1 MNNKRSASLELWSE
15 HGPRLEKVIQN
26 ESVLTNLISSIYDDS
41 VSKDQILKKKFV
53 DAQNDLISANQSYL
67 KLHKAGGDLV
77 DLNTI
82 SDIVIGAAR
91 SINKL
96 KNHLNKSFSEYS
108 EQVKSDLNSLTK
120 ILLKDYDS
128 LSETLENIFS
138 KSNKYLAI
146 FNVIDSEQFP
156 DTKDNV
162 DRFTIDLAEL
172 GDLITETYK
181 TNILESYKK
190 VSNQEQLD
198 AVKSEVDD
206 LSSKLDHKQNGL
218 KDKYLLESTLLK
230 HFCPWKRYKILDQ
243 DLTSELGTI
252 KTEIEGVG
260 DNLGNYIK
268 LKNQLRS
275 STEKTDQ
282 QLSDLKK
289 MPHSLDV
296 SYLQSLSENH
306 SRDEVEININKESI
320 FIADELDNYHQSIQK
335 LDNALEQRAVTATS
349 MLYSK
354 IKEHFYSGIFDGSK
368 DEKKRKLMLVSDL
381 STKMSLLDSD
391 VAKKTNS
398 VVKSICNQYHA
409 NGFNLSE
416 AQNDNMKQWLESLSD
431 YILKS
436 TPSNDASSKS
446 VNKTYQFDLEK
457 SLDDYATK
465 NNLPENEELQLVHE
479 LLSGNHDG
487 LKTLDSYSERIKQL
501 NNIQLEGLNENDK
514 EYLNDVLIDGI
525 KRDYN
530 SGYLGFFC
538 KHKDKDAKNI
548 VESFLQR
555 AQSVA

>member
-26 ESVLTNLISSIYDDS
+26 ESVLTNLISSLYDDS
-41 VSKDQILKKKFV
+41 VSKDQILKNKFV
-53 DAQNDLISANQSYL
+53 DAQNELISANQSYL

-82 SDIVIGAAR
+82 SNIVIGAAR

-108 EQVKSDLNSLTK
+108 DQVKSDLNLLTK
-120 ILLKDYDS
+120 KLLKDYDS
-128 LSETLENIFS
+128 QSETLENIFS
-138 KSNKYLAI
+138 EADKYLAI

-181 TNILESYKK
+181 TNVLESYKK
-190 VSNQEQLD
+190 VSSQKQLD
-198 AVKSEVDD
+198 AVKSEITD
-206 LSSKLDHKQNGL
+206 LSSKLEHKQNDL

-230 HFCPWKRYKILDQ
+230 HFGPWKRYKVLDQ
-243 DLTSELGTI
+243 DLTPELETI
-252 KTEIEGVG
+252 KTEINEVEN
-260 DNLGNYIK
+260 NLGKYIK
-268 LKNQLRS
+268 LKNQLNS
-275 STEKTDQ
+275 STDKSNQ
-282 QLSDLKK
+282 QLSNLKK
-289 MPHSLDV
+289 VPHSLDV
-296 SYLQSLSENH
+296 SYLQSLSEND
-306 SRDEVEININKESI
+306 SQNEIKINVNKETL
-320 FIADELDNYHQSIQK
+320 FIADELKNYHQSTQS
-335 LDNALEQRAVTATS
+335 LDNALKQRAVTATS

-354 IKEHFYSGIFDGSK
+354 IKEHFYSGILDNNHS
-368 DEKKRKLMLVSDL
+368 EINRRLLLVDDL

-398 VVKSICNQYHA
+398 VIRSICNQYRS
-409 NGFNLSE
+409 NNLNISE
-416 AQNDNMKQWLESLSD
+416 AQKDSSKQWLESLSD
-431 YILKS
+431 YLMKS
-436 TPSNDASSKS
+436 TNGNGSSNKPIT
-446 VNKTYQFDLEK
+446 KTYQFDLEK

-465 NNLPENEELQLVHE
+465 NNLPENEELQLAHQ
-479 LLSGNHDG
+479 LLSGTHNG

-501 NNIQLEGLNENDK
+501 SNIQLGDLSENDK
-514 EYLNDVLIDGI
+514 EYVNDVLIDGI

-530 SGYLGFFC
+530 QGYLGFFC
-538 KHKDKDAKNI
+538 KHKNKEAKLI

>member
-26 ESVLTNLISSIYDDS
+26 ESVLTNLISSLYDDS
-41 VSKDQILKKKFV
+41 VSKDQILKNKFV
-53 DAQNDLISANQSYL
+53 DAQNELISANQSYL

-82 SDIVIGAAR
+82 SNIVIGAAR

-108 EQVKSDLNSLTK
+108 DQVKSDLNSLTK
-120 ILLKDYDS
+120 KLLKDYDS
-128 LSETLENIFS
+128 QSETLENIFS
-138 KSNKYLAI
+138 EADKYLAI
-146 FNVIDSEQFP
+146 VNVIDSEQFP

-162 DRFTIDLAEL
+162 DRFTINLAEL

-190 VSNQEQLD
+190 VSNQKQLD
-198 AVKSEVDD
+198 AVKSEVVD
-206 LSSKLDHKQNGL
+206 LSSKLDNKQNGL
-218 KDKYLLESTLLK
+218 KDKYLLASTLLK
-230 HFCPWKRYKILDQ
+230 HFGPWKRYKILDQ
-243 DLTSELGTI
+243 DLTPELGTI
-252 KTEIEGVG
+252 KTEIKEVSG
-260 DNLGNYIK
+260 NLGKYIK
-268 LKNQLRS
+268 LKGQLNS
-275 STEKTDQ
+275 STDKNNQ

-289 MPHSLDV
+289 MPNSLDV
-296 SYLQSLSENH
+296 SYLESLSNRSH
-306 SRDEVEININKESI
+306 DKTDISVNKESI
-320 FIADELDNYHQSIQK
+320 FIADELDNYHQSIQS
-335 LDNALEQRAVTATS
+335 LDNVLEQRAVTATS

-368 DEKKRKLMLVSDL
+368 DEKKRKLMLVNDL

-398 VVKSICNQYHA
+398 VIKSICNQYHT

-416 AQNDNMKQWLESLSD
+416 TQKDSTKEWLESLSD
-431 YILKS
+431 YLMKS
-436 TPSNDASSKS
+436 TPSNDASSNS

-465 NNLPENEELQLVHE
+465 NNLPENEELQLVHQ
-479 LLSGNHDG
+479 LLSGNNDG
-487 LKTLDSYSERIKQL
+487 LKTMDSYSERIKQL
-501 NNIQLEGLNENDK
+501 NDIQLGDLNEKDK
-514 EYLNDVLIDGI
+514 EYVNDVLIDGI

-530 SGYLGFFC
+530 QGYLGFFC
-538 KHKDKDAKNI
+538 KHKDKNAKNI
-548 VESFLQR
+548 VENFLQR